1 MTQARRSRNQVSA
14 TLKERGKRY
23 GDFAEV
29 ARIAQNLK
37 DAMKDSPNWD
47 SLTPA
52 MKESLEVQAS
62 KMGRILNG
70 DPFYADNWHD
80 IAGYAQLVEQTL

>member
-1 MTQARRSRNQVSA
+1 MTQARRSKNQVSA

-23 GDFAEV
+23 GSFEEL
-29 ARIAQNLK
+29 ARIAQSLK

-52 MKESLEVQAS
+52 MKESLEAQAS
-62 KMGRILNG
+62 KIGRILKEK
-70 DPFYADNWHD
+70 A
-80 IAGYAQLVEQTL
+80 